1 MSAMLGLIMAGHL
14 AVKEVY
20 MVPTVRGVQG
30 KSESFKKS
38 GNTERVRES
47 RGILKVPECKKVL

>member
-1 MSAMLGLIMAGHL
+1 MAGHL